1 MPIQIRLTVF
11 GQPGGRAAPAGAAE
25 AGDPGVDVQIT
36 APTDAPLGDVLGAL
50 AAAVTPGAGT
60 PSVVF
65 CEDRRLDPR
74 RSLLGHPPLVDGAVL
89 AFHHPVTV
97 APVPEPVPARLLVV
111 SGPDAGGVH
120 LLRGGEIRIGRSAQ
134 ADVPL
139 DDPDVSRMHCAVSL
153 GADGSVTVTDLGSTN
168 GTQLDGRPVTGGPV
182 PVPAGAALRLG
193 ESTLRLIT
201 GDAAGDAAGDAGGD
215 AAVVAGPAHSSVP
228 PVPPAAPAA
237 PPEAPRGGTA
247 QGSRRPGRG
256 LAGWA
261 RRLGGAAAGE
271 THIGVP
277 PFVPGSPPPSAG
289 EPGEHPAW
297 RGQDEGWGAADPGA
311 DVRWPD
317 PATLLLIALE
327 PARDQPPRLWERGP
341 DHPDAFGLRLGT
353 AQRPDGRPAP
363 VTLSLA
369 DAGSL
374 GLAGP
379 RARLTGLARSVLAQ
393 LTALHPPSALELVV
407 LAPGRAEEWSW
418 TGWLPHLRPRRDQDC
433 RLLVGF
439 DREQA
444 AARIGELAERLGRGP
459 EPTGRRTVV
468 LIDGDV
474 GGADLRQALTRLAV
488 EGPAAGI
495 HLLCLAESPA
505 ATPASPLAETL
516 AQARSSFPAFAACGA
531 VSLLSGAVASGL
543 RLIGPG
549 APAGRDGGAGPV
561 ATVDAVSTAWA
572 ERFARAVAPVGEPAG
587 GPGGPTAGAATA
599 PPATCRLLDV
609 LDLPRVTPGALRERW
624 ARSSGLPLVLGAG
637 AEGLASAQLADV
649 AGPVRIEGGRSS
661 GRTELLCSLAASLA
675 AAHAPRDLSLLLVE
689 GSGEGL
695 RPSAELPH
703 VASYLGATDP
713 VRMRAF
719 AQALRGELKR
729 RAALLG
735 DAEFGSGWRRG
746 GRIAAPRPAGDEA
759 LLGAGPTAAD
769 AGAPAGEP
777 GLPAMLAEG
786 SGPLPWLV
794 VLVDDIDALLAPALG
809 APGRPAAGSMVRAL
823 VAAAREG
830 QRLGVRLIT
839 VGTPADVLPDDAPP
853 AAIRVALTGQPPGR
867 AELRAGDGR
876 AVPFQ
881 AARVTGRIP
890 RTATLRPTVTR
901 LDWAR
906 AGDPPARRPVRE
918 LGNGPT
924 DVALLAS
931 AAARA
936 ARSGT
941 AATASLV

>member
-11 GQPGGRAAPAGAAE
+11 GQPGGRAAPAGAGE
-25 AGDPGVDVQIT
+25 GGGPGVDVQIT

-74 RSLLGHPPLVDGAVL
+74 RTLLGHPPLVDGAVL

-139 DDPDVSRMHCAVSL
+139 DDPDVSRVHCAVSL
-153 GADGSVTVTDLGSTN
+153 GADGSVAITDLGSTN
-168 GTQLDGRPVTGGPV
+168 GTQLDGRPVTGGPI
-182 PVPAGAALRLG
+182 PVPPGAVLRLG

-201 GDAAGDAAGDAGGD
+201 EGVPAPAGLG
-215 AAVVAGPAHSSVP
+215 SSSTA
-228 PVPPAAPAA
+228 PPAAAPETPPGTRPGA
-237 PPEAPRGGTA
+237 PPDPPPAGAASAGA
-247 QGSRRPGRG
+247 RRSGRG

-261 RRLGGAAAGE
+261 RRLSGVAAGD
-271 THIGVP
+271 THTGLP
-277 PFVPGSPPPSAG
+277 PFTAGPPPHQAREAG
-289 EPGEHPAW
+289 DGLPPEA
-297 RGQDEGWGAADPGA
+297 WGATDPRADA
-311 DVRWPD
+311 RWPD
-317 PATLLLIALE
+317 LATLLLMALE
-327 PARDQPPRLWERGP
+327 PARGEQPRLWARGP
-341 DHPDAFGLRLGT
+341 AHPDAFGLRLGT
-353 AQRPDGRPAP
+353 TQRPDGRPAP
-363 VTLSLA
+363 VALGLSE
-369 DAGSL
+369 AGSL

-379 RARLTGLARSVLAQ
+379 RPRLTGLTRSVLAQ

-444 AARIGELAERLGRGP
+444 TARIRELAERLGGGP
-459 EPTGRRTVV
+459 DPAGRRTVV
-468 LIDGDV
+468 LVDGDV
-474 GGADLRQALTRLAV
+474 GGADRRQALTRLAV

-531 VSLLSGAVASGL
+531 VGLLSGAVASGL

-549 APAGRDGGAGPV
+549 APAGRDDGMSPV

-572 ERFARAVAPVGEPAG
+572 ERFARALAPVGEP
-587 GPGGPTAGAATA
+587 TAGADGAVPASATA
-599 PPATCRLLDV
+599 PPASCRLLDV

-624 ARSSGLPLVLGAG
+624 ARSTGLPLVLGAG
-637 AEGLASAQLADV
+637 VEGLAAVQLADLS
-649 AGPVRIEGGRSS
+649 GPVRIEGGRSS
-661 GRTELLCSLAASLA
+661 GRTELLCSLAASLS

-689 GSGEGL
+689 GAGEGL

-735 DAEFGSGWRRG
+735 DAEFASAQASGWRRT
-746 GRIAAPRPAGDEA
+746 GRIASPRAAGDEA
-759 LLGAGPTAAD
+759 LLGAGH
-769 AGAPAGEP
+769 AGPESVEPAGEA
-777 GLPAMLAEG
+777 GFPAMLAEG

-794 VLVDDIDALLAPALG
+794 VLVDDVDALLAPPLG
-809 APGRPAAGSMVRAL
+809 APGRPAAGSVVRAL
-823 VAAAREG
+823 DAAAREG
-830 QRLGVRLIT
+830 RRLGVRLIT
-839 VGTPADVLPDDAPP
+839 VGTPADVLPEDAPP
-853 AAIRVALTGQPPGR
+853 TAIRIALTGQPAGR

-890 RTATLRPTVTR
+890 RTATLRPTVVR